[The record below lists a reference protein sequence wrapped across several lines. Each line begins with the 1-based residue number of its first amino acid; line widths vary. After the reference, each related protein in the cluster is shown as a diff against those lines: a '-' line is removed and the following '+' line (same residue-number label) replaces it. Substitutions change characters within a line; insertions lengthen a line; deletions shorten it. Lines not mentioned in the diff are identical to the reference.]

1 MTPPK
6 CLQITVVYLHL
17 CRHLGVR
24 RVLEEPLK
32 ELNLSLNLSP
42 SQEEDWQVSDM
53 GLHHYGLLASTSCLT
68 ALLVEHL
75 LCEMMLS

>member
-6 CLQITVVYLHL
+6 CLEVTVMYLHL

-32 ELNLSLNLSP
+32 ELNLNLNP

-53 GLHHYGLLASTSCLT
+53 GPASLSLAIASTFCLT
-68 ALLVEHL
+68 TLLVEHL
-75 LCEMMLS
+75 HCEMVLA